1 MTTSTTSSKRRI
13 DGPLPP
19 RRHRGLGS
27 LSVWILIA
35 AVAGTAAF
43 VVACAASTGGD
54 GKDEFAAE
62 IAETLSDPSGGQPF
76 EGGARL
82 YLPVQGVDLGQ
93 VPFHEAVSHAF
104 DLTNVGDAPLSIQD
118 VQVTMLEGC

>member
-1 MTTSTTSSKRRI
+1 MSSMRCI
-13 DGPLPP
+13 DGSRPP
-19 RRHRGLGS
+19 RRRRGLGS

-43 VVACAASTGGD
+43 VVACTASTDGGD
-54 GKDEFAAE
+54 KEEFAAE
-62 IAETLSDPSGGQPF
+62 IVETPSDPSGGQPF

-93 VPFHEAVSHAF
+93 VPFHSVVSHAF
-104 DLTNVGDAPLSIQD
+104 DLTNVGDAPLTVDDIQ
-118 VQVTMLEGC
+118 VKMLEGC